1 MQASGPKSE
10 LIPIRIAVR
19 ANQIEFRLRLCSRD
33 RDRFRVGAGDIHP
46 SINLTSGGR
55 SSSSTDR
62 LGFALQINQSRR
74 VNFWDALH
82 RSIHPSVSM
91 SAILICSVAAAS
103 ASANTSAAMR
113 RTRRARDGGGAPRRR
128 RPVLRGATAA
138 SVPAS
143 LLLILGSCLVAA
155 CILL

>member
-62 LGFALQINQSRR
+62 LGFALQINQ
-74 VNFWDALH
+74 NFWDALH

-113 RTRRARDGGGAPRRR
+113 RTRRARDGGGAP
-128 RPVLRGATAA
+128 PPPPAGYSAAATAA

>member
-19 ANQIEFRLRLCSRD
+19 ANQIEFRLCSRD

-113 RTRRARDGGGAPRRR
+113 RTRRARDGGGAP
-128 RPVLRGATAA
+128 PPPPAGYSAAATAA

>member
-55 SSSSTDR
+55 S
-62 LGFALQINQSRR
+62 ISRR

-113 RTRRARDGGGAPRRR
+113 RTRRARDGGGAP
-128 RPVLRGATAA
+128 PPPPAGYSAAATAA

>member
-55 SSSSTDR
+55 SSSTDR
-62 LGFALQINQSRR
+62 LGFALQINQSIKARE
-74 VNFWDALH
+74 FLG
-82 RSIHPSVSM
+82 RSSSIDPSIRQHVGDPH
-91 SAILICSVAAAS
+91 L
-103 ASANTSAAMR
+103 
-113 RTRRARDGGGAPRRR
+113 
-128 RPVLRGATAA
+128 
-138 SVPAS
+138 
-143 LLLILGSCLVAA
+143 
-155 CILL
+155 